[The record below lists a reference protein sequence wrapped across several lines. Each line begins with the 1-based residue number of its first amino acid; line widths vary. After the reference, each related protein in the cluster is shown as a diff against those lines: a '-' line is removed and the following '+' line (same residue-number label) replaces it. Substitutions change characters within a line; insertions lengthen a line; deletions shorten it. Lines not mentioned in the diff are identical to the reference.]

1 VLVDPATF
9 LETPVRVGIGPTSLD
24 YNYQASTLVTVNSVS
39 HTMSVL
45 SYVCPPSAGA
55 PACLGPKVRTVIG
68 LGGTQAAAP
77 VFGPNAI
84 AVDPIL
90 NLAVLVDEDNNQVLL
105 IPLPH

>member
-1 VLVDPATF
+1 
-9 LETPVRVGIGPTSLD
+9 
-24 YNYQASTLVTVNSVS
+24 
-39 HTMSVL
+39 
-45 SYVCPPSAGA
+45 
-55 PACLGPKVRTVIG
+55 
-68 LGGTQAAAP
+68 